1 VVLPSLTQG
10 LGDAYHF
17 EVAAFRR
24 PQHLVLGD
32 REATGNTVESNAV

>member
-1 VVLPSLTQG
+1 LRG
-10 LGDAYHF
+10 AYHF

-32 REATGNTVESNAV
+32 REATGSTVKSDAV